1 MATGRLPNEDTGRDQ
16 GDSQKPLARRG
27 LLRAATGALAATA
40 GAVALLSRPKQAL
53 ASAFLTTSAD
63 AEATYEIDN
72 TGTGS
77 GVWGRST
84 SLGSSPTSPFSIT
97 GVTGTAGNGGNGV
110 VGESIGGAGLN
121 ASSGVWGVSDV
132 GVGVR
137 AETNGAS
144 GAGLYAT
151 NFAGSGGGIG
161 VLGQALGG
169 ASSMGVAGKNSV
181 GGTGVY
187 GESNSAIGVWG
198 VTTTSGQGLANP
210 AVAGSNLGGGA
221 GLVGF
226 TAGPSSIG
234 LGGATNAG
242 VGVYGSSTTG
252 AGVAGYT
259 SSGVAVGG
267 TATGGGFAGYFSG
280 PVFVNGSLT
289 VTGGAKSAAVR
300 SNGSLKRV
308 YSLESPESWF
318 EDFGSGQ
325 LSAGQATVSLESGF
339 AGIVH
344 TDAYR
349 VFLTPRGESKGWLFI
364 NKQSPSGFTV
374 QEAAGGTSNIA
385 FDYRVVA
392 KRADIAGARLE
403 EVTEP
408 PSYYQPPEPALDQAP
423 KPPSSQASTPVP
435 MPGAG
440 GSSPGH

>member
-1 MATGRLPNEDTGRDQ
+1 MATSRSRGVPKRDSAVSIERGR
-16 GDSQKPLARRG
+16 PLARRG
-27 LLRAATGALAATA
+27 LLRATAGVLAATA
-40 GAVALLSRPKQAL
+40 GAVAFLSHPKQAL
-53 ASAFLTTSAD
+53 ASAFTLTSND
-63 AEATYEIDN
+63 ATATYEIDN
-72 TGTGS
+72 SGLGT

-84 SLGSSPTSPFSIT
+84 STGGPSIPIT
-97 GVTGTAGNGGNGV
+97 PSGVSGTC
-110 VGESIGGAGLN
+110 GGATQGVAGWCTGSPGLGG
-121 ASSGVWGVSDV
+121 SWGVFGTSDV

-137 AETNGAS
+137 AATAGAS
-144 GAGLYAT
+144 GAGVYAT
-151 NFAGSGGGIG
+151 NIGAGYG
-161 VLGQALGG
+161 VY
-169 ASSMGVAGKNSV
+169 STSTD

-187 GESNSAIGVWG
+187 GQSNNAIGIWG
-198 VTTTSGQGLANP
+198 VTNNSGQGLANP
-210 AVAGSNLGGGA
+210 AVAGTNTGGGA
-221 GLVGF
+221 ALVGF

-267 TATGGGFAGYFSG
+267 TATGGGIAGYFSG

-308 YSLESPESWF
+308 YSLECPESWF

-325 LSAGQATVSLESGF
+325 LSGGQATISLEPGF

-349 VFLTPRGESKGWLFI
+349 VFLTARGDSEGLFVADQ
-364 NKQSPSGFTV
+364 NSAGFTV
-374 QEAAGGTSNIA
+374 REQRSGKSNIA

-403 EVTEP
+403 DVDEP
-408 PSYYQPPEPALDQAP
+408 PTYYQPPEPALDRAP
-423 KPPSSQASTPVP
+423 KPPAPPDTQGDRSKR
-435 MPGAG
+435 
-440 GSSPGH
+440 

>member
-1 MATGRLPNEDTGRDQ
+1 VGAGRSTNEGTSRDQ

-27 LLRAATGALAATA
+27 LLRAAAGVLAASA
-40 GAVALLSRPKQAL
+40 GAVAFLSHPKQAL
-53 ASAFLTTSAD
+53 ASANVISSAD
-63 AEATYEIDN
+63 TQATYEFDD
-72 TGTGS
+72 TSSGA
-77 GVWGRST
+77 GVWGRNTAGGGPST
-84 SLGSSPTSPFSIT
+84 PIT
-97 GVTGTAGNGGNGV
+97 PAGVTGTAGGAIQGVAGTCTGAPGLGG
-110 VGESIGGAGLN
+110 S
-121 ASSGVWGVSDV
+121 WGVYGESDV

-137 AETNGAS
+137 GATFGSS
-144 GAGLYAT
+144 GAGVYAT
-151 NFAGSGGGIG
+151 SFATSGGGTGVFGEASGGATSIG
-161 VLGQALGG
+161 VSGH
-169 ASSMGVAGKNSV
+169 NYN

-187 GESNSAIGVWG
+187 GQSNDAIGVWG
-198 VTTTSGQGLANP
+198 VTNTSGQGLANP
-210 AVAGSNLGGGA
+210 AVAGTNNGGGA
-221 GLVGF
+221 ALVGF

-259 SSGVAVGG
+259 STGVAVGG

-308 YSLESPESWF
+308 YSMESPESWF

-325 LSAGQATVSLESGF
+325 LSGGQATVSLESGF

-349 VFLTPRGESKGWLFI
+349 VFLTARGDSEGLFVADQ
-364 NKQSPSGFTV
+364 NSSGFTV
-374 QEAAGGTSNIA
+374 REQRGGKSNIG

-403 EVTEP
+403 DVDEP
-408 PSYYQPPEPALDQAP
+408 PTYYQPPEPALDHAP
-423 KPPSSQASTPVP
+423 KPPAPPDTQGDRSR
-435 MPGAG
+435 
-440 GSSPGH
+440 H